1 MVIPLPDLDQLFILE
16 VMTASTS
23 GSDSEKSTDIRS
35 AFRNYLLGAEHTS
48 PGINK
53 RQVWGRM
60 VSQLFAK
67 TALAKEWKGQ
77 TIWVIQDSLLHNL
90 ELTTRLNT
98 KSLPSNPQRNISLV
112 VMEYRQ
118 NAMGTKEIAYQANI
132 NGDAGIDFAGSHT
145 FTDILL
151 PKFAPPKIELLKAI
165 MRRKLAAILNL

>member
-1 MVIPLPDLDQLFILE
+1 MFILE
-16 VMTASTS
+16 VMAASPS
-23 GSDSEKSTDIRS
+23 GSEAEKSTDIRS

-67 TALAKEWKGQ
+67 AALANEWKGR
-77 TIWVIQDSLLHNL
+77 TIWVIQDSLLQNI
-90 ELTTRLNT
+90 ERTTRLNT
-98 KSLPSNPQRNISLV
+98 KAVSSHPERNISLV

-118 NAMGTKEIAYQANI
+118 NAMGTKEIDYQTTI

-151 PKFAPPKIELLKAI
+151 PKFAPPKIELLQAI